1 MPVEVNRRVTLHQ
14 GRVFRLDKENITL
27 DNGVTVDIE
36 LIRHPGAAAIVPL
49 SARGTVML
57 IKQYRHA
64 VGGRIWEIPAGTLD
78 PGEVPL
84 QCAQRELMEETGYR
98 ADTFH
103 PLGEI
108 TPVPGYSDERIHLY
122 LASGLTAVPQ
132 NLDQDEILAVH
143 ETPFDAAMEML
154 YRGEIQ
160 DSKTICGLS
169 LAAHWLSQHA
179 LP

>member
-1 MPVEVNRRVTLHQ
+1 MPTEVNRRVTLHQ
-14 GRVFRLDKENITL
+14 GRVFRLDQENITL

-49 SARGTVML
+49 SSRQTVML

-64 VGGRIWEIPAGTLD
+64 VGGRIWEIPAGTLNS
-78 PGEVPL
+78 GEAPL

-103 PLGEI
+103 LLGAI

-122 LASGLTAVPQ
+122 LALGLTPVPP
-132 NLDQDEILAVH
+132 NLDPDEILAVH
-143 ETPFDAAMEML
+143 ETPFHAAMEML

-160 DSKTICGLS
+160 DSKTICGLF
-169 LAAHWLSQHA
+169 LADRWLRQRE